1 MWMSTN
7 AANAVNINDKIQTGI
22 PGFDEILMGGLE
34 KGWAYLLRGKPGTG
48 KTIFGLQ
55 YLMDGVT
62 RGEKVAYISFDE
74 TKKEVELQAKSFGW
88 DISNPDFYFVDK
100 VHEIDILSSEL
111 SFLDYDSVKE
121 IKNFIKSITELDAL
135 KDAKRVFID
144 GIGVLRDV
152 VRHVS
157 IYRRIV
163 SSIVNFLNRNGSTTL
178 ISEELVDEYKG
189 GGRSKSSCEWG
200 VYF

>member
-1 MWMSTN
+1 MEY
-7 AANAVNINDKIQTGI
+7 VKTGV
-22 PGFDEILMGGLE
+22 PGFDDLIDEGIPRGHTVLVSGG
-34 KGWAYLLRGKPGTG
+34 PGCG